1 MSNQSDNTKAFS
13 EFRKELL
20 AMLGDIREI
29 DKNVLNQAVN
39 EGVAFAKRKTPTGD
53 HPNPVTFT
61 VKNGPKAGTE
71 VSFDIHKSA
80 EASACAMVGGWLRW
94 NWHKLPTKRT
104 GSGVEAELVNNAEY
118 ASFWNDGHNIK
129 NTKNGPSKG
138 WKKGTKVLEKTSTYI
153 DRRMTVLFE
162 KEVKAVQNKHDK

>member
-1 MSNQSDNTKAFS
+1 MSNQSDNAKAFS

-39 EGVAFAKRKTPTGD
+39 EGVAFAKRKTPTGE

-71 VSFDIHKSA
+71 VSFKVSNA
-80 EASACAMVGGWLRW
+80 GVGGFLRKS
-94 NWHKLPTKRT
+94 WHKLPTRQT
-104 GSGVEAELVNNAEY
+104 GGGIETELVNTAEY
-118 ASFWNDGHNIK
+118 ASFWNDGHRIVTRK
-129 NTKNGPSKG
+129 GGPTKGVVP
-138 WKKGTKVLEKTSTYI
+138 GTHVLEKTQEYV
-153 DRRMTVLFE
+153 DKRMTVLFE

>member
-1 MSNQSDNTKAFS
+1 MSNQTDNKKAFDV
-13 EFRKELL
+13 FRKELL
-20 AMLGDIREI
+20 SMLGDIRKI

-39 EGVAFAKRKTPTGD
+39 EGVAFAKRRTPTGD

-71 VSFDIHKSA
+71 VSFKVSNA
-80 EASACAMVGGWLRW
+80 GVGGFLRKS
-94 NWHKLPTKRT
+94 WHKLPTRQT
-104 GSGVEAELVNNAEY
+104 GGGIETELVNTAEY
-118 ASFWNDGHNIK
+118 SSFWNDGHNIK

-153 DRRMTVLFE
+153 DGRMTVLFE

>member
-1 MSNQSDNTKAFS
+1 MSNQGDNAKAFA

-29 DKNVLNQAVN
+29 DRKVLNKAVN

-61 VKNGPKAGTE
+61 VKNGPKVGKE
-71 VSFDIHKSA
+71 VSFTVSNPG
-80 EASACAMVGGWLRW
+80 VGGFLRK

-104 GSGVEAELVNNAEY
+104 GDGIEAELINTADY
-118 ASFWNDGHNIK
+118 ASYWNDGHRIV
-129 NTKNGPSKG
+129 T
-138 WKKGTKVLEKTSTYI
+138 KKGGPTKGFVPGTRVLEKTQGYVEK
-153 DRRMTVLFE
+153 RMSVLFE
-162 KEVKAVQNKHDK
+162 KEVREVQKRHDS

>member
-71 VSFDIHKSA
+71 VSFKVSYA
-80 EASACAMVGGWLRW
+80 GVGGFLRKS
-94 NWHKLPTKRT
+94 WHKLPTRQT
-104 GSGVEAELVNNAEY
+104 GGGVETELVNTAEY
-118 ASFWNDGHNIK
+118 ASFWNDGHRIVTRK
-129 NTKNGPSKG
+129 GGPTKGFVP
-138 WKKGTKVLEKTSTYI
+138 GTHVLEKTQEYV
-153 DRRMTVLFE
+153 DKRMTVLFE

>member
-1 MSNQSDNTKAFS
+1 MSNQGDNAKAFA

-29 DKNVLNQAVN
+29 DRKVLNKAVN

-61 VKNGPKAGTE
+61 VKNGPKVGKE
-71 VSFDIHKSA
+71 VSFTVSNPG
-80 EASACAMVGGWLRW
+80 VGGFLRK

-104 GSGVEAELVNNAEY
+104 GDGIEAELINTADY
-118 ASFWNDGHNIK
+118 ASYWNDGHRIV
-129 NTKNGPSKG
+129 T
-138 WKKGTKVLEKTSTYI
+138 KKGGPTKGFVPGARVLEKTQGYVEK
-153 DRRMTVLFE
+153 RMSVLFE
-162 KEVKAVQNKHDK
+162 KEVREVQKRHDS